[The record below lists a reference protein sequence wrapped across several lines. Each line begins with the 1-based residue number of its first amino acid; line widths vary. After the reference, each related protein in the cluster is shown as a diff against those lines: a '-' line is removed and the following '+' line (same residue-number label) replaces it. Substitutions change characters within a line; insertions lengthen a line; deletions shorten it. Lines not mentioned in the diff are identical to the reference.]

1 MEAIEQKSREEL
13 IAYIKFLQEGKS
25 NPGHSAIEPTIQ
37 WNEQIFKALLDGIE
51 DVIYVSDPGTYEIV
65 HVNHSARRCWGDN
78 MVGKKCYKALQNRD
92 TPCPFC
98 TNHIIFNEKPGE
110 TYIWEFQN
118 EVNKHWYRCADK
130 AIDWPDGR
138 KLRFELASDITLLIT
153 QDEQLKAANQQLAAG
168 EQQLRLLNQEL
179 DASNQQ
185 LDASN
190 QQLAAYNQQLETSEQ
205 ELKNLSFN
213 LGERLKEMEC
223 MYSITDSIA
232 NRIFIDDVFHDSLS
246 AIQKAWQFPDIT
258 AVRIIN
264 RDKEYVSANFR
275 ETKWKIN
282 ADIFVDN
289 ENVGCIEVFYLK
301 RNNNSSE
308 NIFLKEEKLLL
319 EKIASTLG
327 NAIKRK
333 KTDEALKLTN
343 EQLAAS
349 EEQVRAAN
357 QQLIAANQQLEA
369 SEEQIRENMNQFR
382 SLLNGIEDVIYV
394 SDPNTYEIVHV
405 NDTAENFW
413 GSNIL
418 GQKCYKVLQNRNSPC
433 PFCTNDIIFNQKPGQ
448 THVWEFQNEV
458 NKHWFRCADKTI
470 DWPDGR
476 KLRFELASD
485 ITELKTFELALKESE
500 EKFRLLTENASEM
513 IYLMNINN
521 GIYEYVSPASDK
533 LFGYKPDDF
542 YRDPSIITKMIHP
555 DWHEYF
561 RKEWGKLNK
570 GILEPFYEYQIVHS
584 SGETR
589 WIHQG
594 NTLINSDDGT
604 KKILGVVSDITR
616 QKADENQLSKLNQE
630 LKAKTEELQQILYIT
645 THDLRSPLV
654 NIQGFSKE
662 LEASVK
668 ELTEILES
676 TEIPENMRVTY
687 QDIVEEELPESIH
700 FITSSITKM
709 DQLLKGLLKISRLGR
724 QKMHFVPLNMNKLL
738 KEASESLEYESNQ
751 NKIQI
756 NIDDVPDCFGDEI
769 QINQLFSNLMEN
781 AIKFMHPDRPG
792 KIHISG
798 KKGIKFVKYTVED
811 NGIGIA
817 KEHQKKVFELFH
829 KLNPQKPGSG
839 LGMNIVKQIIEKHN
853 GKIELSSEMGKG
865 SSISVFLPLTD
876 TNLKYL

>member
-1 MEAIEQKSREEL
+1 MEALEQKSKAEL
-13 IAYIKFLQEGKS
+13 IEHIKFLQANSS
-25 NPGHSAIEPTIQ
+25 NSEPAVRESTDQ

-51 DVIYVSDPGTYEIV
+51 DVIYVSDPETYEVV
-65 HVNHSARRCWGDN
+65 HVNHSARQYWGDD
-78 MVGKKCYKALQNRD
+78 MLGKKCYKALQNRD
-92 TPCPFC
+92 SPCPFC
-98 TNHIIFNEKPGE
+98 TNHIIFNEKPGQ
-110 TYIWEFQN
+110 TYVWEFQN
-118 EVNKHWYRCADK
+118 EVNKNWYRCADK

-138 KLRFELASDITLLIT
+138 KLRFELASDITLLKT

-223 MYSITDSIA
+223 MYSITDSVA
-232 NRIFIDDVFHDSLS
+232 NRIFIDDVFQDSLS
-246 AIQKAWQFPDIT
+246 AIQKAWQHPDIT
-258 AVRIIN
+258 AVRITN
-264 RDKEYVSANFR
+264 KTKTFLSDNFR
-275 ETKWKIN
+275 ESAWKISS
-282 ADIFVDN
+282 DIFVDE
-289 ENVGCIEVFYLK
+289 ENTGSIEVFYLK
-301 RNNNSSE
+301 LHENSSE
-308 NIFLKEEKLLL
+308 DIFLEEEKVLL

-333 KTDEALKLTN
+333 KTDEALKLSN
-343 EQLAAS
+343 EQLTAS
-349 EEQVRAAN
+349 EEQLRAAN
-357 QQLIAANQQLEA
+357 QQLVATNQQLAA
-369 SEEQIRENMNQFR
+369 SEEQIRENMKQFR

-394 SDPNTYEIVHV
+394 SDPDTYEIVHV
-405 NDTAENFW
+405 NDTAKEFW
-413 GSNIL
+413 GKDII
-418 GQKCYKVLQNRNSPC
+418 GHKCYEVLQNRKSPC

-485 ITELKTFELALKESE
+485 ITKLKEIEASLKESE
-500 EKFRLLTENASEM
+500 EKFRLLAENASEM
-513 IYLMNINN
+513 IYLMNINT
-521 GIYEYVSPASDK
+521 GIYEYVSPASEK

-555 DWHEYF
+555 NWHEYF
-561 RKEWGKLNK
+561 RLEWKKLNK

-594 NTLINSDDGT
+594 NTLIISKDGT
-604 KKILGVVSDITR
+604 QKILGVVTDITR
-616 QKADENQLSKLNQE
+616 MKEDEFQLNKLNQE

-662 LEASVK
+662 LESSVK

-676 TEIPENMRVTY
+676 TEMPENLRVAY

-756 NIDDVPDCFGDEI
+756 KIEDVPDCFGDEI
-769 QINQLFSNLMEN
+769 QINQLFSNLMAN

-792 KIHISG
+792 KIHVTG

-839 LGMNIVKQIIEKHN
+839 LGMNIVKQITEKHK
-853 GKIELSSEMGKG
+853 GKIELNSETGKG
-865 SSISVFLPLTD
+865 TSISVFLPISE
-876 TNLKYL
+876 TNLKNQ

>member
-13 IAYIKFLQEGKS
+13 IAYIKFLQESKS
-25 NPGHSAIEPTIQ
+25 NPGHSALDTTIQ
-37 WNEQIFKALLDGIE
+37 RNEQIFKALLDGIE

-65 HVNHSARRCWGDN
+65 HVNPSARRCWGDD

-138 KLRFELASDITLLIT
+138 KLRFELASDIT
-153 QDEQLKAANQQLAAG
+153 
-168 EQQLRLLNQEL
+168 
-179 DASNQQ
+179 
-185 LDASN
+185 
-190 QQLAAYNQQLETSEQ
+190 
-205 ELKNLSFN
+205 
-213 LGERLKEMEC
+213 
-223 MYSITDSIA
+223 
-232 NRIFIDDVFHDSLS
+232 
-246 AIQKAWQFPDIT
+246 
-258 AVRIIN
+258 
-264 RDKEYVSANFR
+264 
-275 ETKWKIN
+275 
-282 ADIFVDN
+282 
-289 ENVGCIEVFYLK
+289 
-301 RNNNSSE
+301 
-308 NIFLKEEKLLL
+308 
-319 EKIASTLG
+319 
-327 NAIKRK
+327 
-333 KTDEALKLTN
+333 
-343 EQLAAS
+343 
-349 EEQVRAAN
+349 
-357 QQLIAANQQLEA
+357 
-369 SEEQIRENMNQFR
+369 
-382 SLLNGIEDVIYV
+382 
-394 SDPNTYEIVHV
+394 
-405 NDTAENFW
+405 
-413 GSNIL
+413 
-418 GQKCYKVLQNRNSPC
+418 
-433 PFCTNDIIFNQKPGQ
+433 
-448 THVWEFQNEV
+448 
-458 NKHWFRCADKTI
+458 
-470 DWPDGR
+470 
-476 KLRFELASD
+476 
-485 ITELKTFELALKESE
+485 ELKTFELALKESE

-513 IYLMNINN
+513 IYLMNMNN

-533 LFGYKPDDF
+533 LFGYKPDNF
-542 YRDPSIITKMIHP
+542 YRDPAIITKMIHP
-555 DWHEYF
+555 NWHEYF
-561 RKEWGKLNK
+561 RKEREKLNK
-570 GILEPFYEYQIVHS
+570 GFLEPFFEYQIVHS

-604 KKILGVVSDITR
+604 KKILGVVSDITH

-676 TEIPENMRVTY
+676 SEIPENMRVTY
-687 QDIVEEELPESIH
+687 QDIVEKELPESIH

-751 NKIQI
+751 NNIHI

-853 GKIELSSEMGKG
+853 GKIELSSETGKG

-876 TNLKYL
+876 TNLKNL